1 MHKKH
6 MRNRNTEIIN
16 TYIHIYTYIYIY
28 QCISQA
34 PLVNDYG
41 ACAGMV
47 VL

>member
-16 TYIHIYTYIYIY
+16 TYIHIYIY

>member
-16 TYIHIYTYIYIY
+16 TYIHIY